1 MIMKKNYP
9 KPLSVKI
16 TLFFTAITFFV
27 VLSFTFLMVNS
38 LTRSLEKKRSDE
50 ILYYLDLLERTF
62 SQSLS
67 KNTTAIN
74 SIPYY
79 ILYKITTDN
88 NTTLYTN
95 DPLIPL
101 LPDTK
106 EKTTDTFF
114 EKDFFLDGDLN
125 LLYTTKSVSY
135 VNEENGTS
143 SKIRIQVA
151 IDMQQDDTHLIVQG
165 LPAVFL
171 LYIVPIL
178 IISGFLGFFVSN
190 RFLKPIKKITV
201 QAKEISGESLNKRL
215 DTTGPHDE
223 LWALAC
229 TFNDLFTRLE
239 EDFERQKR
247 FTSDAAHELKTPLA
261 VISGYVNLL
270 LRWGKTDAK
279 ILEESLTMLKKEC
292 ESMTTLTENLLQL
305 TRMENDLIPYEEVT
319 LPLNPFLAE
328 LIHSY
333 SIISPDTCFVL
344 ECPPDASVN
353 TNKNGLQEL
362 LRILIKNS
370 IDYSPQPA
378 HITVTWK
385 NNTLTISDQ
394 GNGIAPEDLPYIFDR
409 FYRGDKA
416 RTRSS
421 GGSGLGLS
429 IAKVLAQKLHLTI
442 RAESIE
448 KQGTSIHL
456 EFSSTAVLTH

>member
-1 MIMKKNYP
+1 MIMKKNNP

-67 KNTTAIN
+67 KNTTTIN

-201 QAKEISGESLNKRL
+201 QAKEISG
-215 DTTGPHDE
+215 
-223 LWALAC
+223 
-229 TFNDLFTRLE
+229 
-239 EDFERQKR
+239 
-247 FTSDAAHELKTPLA
+247 
-261 VISGYVNLL
+261 V
-270 LRWGKTDAK
+270 
-279 ILEESLTMLKKEC
+279 
-292 ESMTTLTENLLQL
+292 
-305 TRMENDLIPYEEVT
+305 
-319 LPLNPFLAE
+319 
-328 LIHSY
+328 
-333 SIISPDTCFVL
+333 
-344 ECPPDASVN
+344 
-353 TNKNGLQEL
+353 
-362 LRILIKNS
+362 
-370 IDYSPQPA
+370 
-378 HITVTWK
+378 
-385 NNTLTISDQ
+385 
-394 GNGIAPEDLPYIFDR
+394 
-409 FYRGDKA
+409 
-416 RTRSS
+416 
-421 GGSGLGLS
+421 
-429 IAKVLAQKLHLTI
+429 
-442 RAESIE
+442 
-448 KQGTSIHL
+448 
-456 EFSSTAVLTH
+456 